1 MADRIFAAAA
11 LVLASFCSVCACG
24 SDVTAKDCKVQCDDT
39 RTTCVQSCKDD
50 ACKTKCTT
58 DFNNCTASCGK
69 VTVKDAG

>member
-1 MADRIFAAAA
+1 
-11 LVLASFCSVCACG
+11 
-24 SDVTAKDCKVQCDDT
+24 VTAKDCKVQCDDT